1 MPDSARQNAQPG
13 APAPLEES
21 ENGQLEK
28 KGARGGGVVRGALCL
43 VISVWVLLGTY
54 GAVGGT
60 FFKIKTETGKLSR
73 EQLYFCLI
81 TQKNEAI
88 DCLLPLRPSP
98 VRCSLRRF
106 LPACAPPKPPLHA
119 H

>member
-13 APAPLEES
+13 APAPLEEF

-60 FFKIKTETGKLSR
+60 FFQNLKSETALFHS
-73 EQLYFCLI
+73 LI
-81 TQKNEAI
+81 RQ
-88 DCLLPLRPSP
+88 P
-98 VRCSLRRF
+98 
-106 LPACAPPKPPLHA
+106 
-119 H
+119 